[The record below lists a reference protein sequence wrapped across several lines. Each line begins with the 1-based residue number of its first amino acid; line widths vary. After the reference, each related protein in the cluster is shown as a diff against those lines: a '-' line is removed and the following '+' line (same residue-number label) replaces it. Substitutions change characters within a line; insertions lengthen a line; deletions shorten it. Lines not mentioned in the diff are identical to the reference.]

1 MILPVIL
8 KADSGDIVEIGMV
21 ITSLSRIEKTGYD
34 SLCSCNQFKML
45 NSSSHWLTVSL
56 SRYAKSSD
64 QQLEKHQK

>member
-8 KADSGDIVEIGMV
+8 KADSDDIVEIGMV

-34 SLCSCNQFKML
+34 SLCNQFKML

-56 SRYAKSSD
+56 SRYAKISN
-64 QQLEKHQK
+64 